1 MNPGIEVTITRTF
14 EAEHSLPS
22 VGAAERH
29 KHVYSLECG
38 CFGEIDPDRGC
49 ARPVQE
55 LRFDLDAVLS
65 RIEGKYLN
73 DVLPVPPTAEMLACW
88 ILAQLSPYWDWVS
101 IRAYDGFM
109 CKVER
114 RHVLPL
120 IQKLR
125 RADLDGEQRAK
136 KPR

>member
-1 MNPGIEVTITRTF
+1 MNPGIEVAVTRTF

-22 VGAAERH
+22 VGVAQRH
-29 KHVYSLECG
+29 THSFSVECG
-38 CFGEIDPDRGC
+38 YFQGIDPDAGC
-49 ARPVQE
+49 ARPMAE
-55 LRFDLDAVLS
+55 LTGDVAAVLS

-109 CKVER
+109 CRVER
-114 RHVLPL
+114 KHVLPF
-120 IQKLR
+120 IEKLR
-125 RADLDGEQRAK
+125 RADSDGEQRE
-136 KPR
+136 

>member
-1 MNPGIEVTITRTF
+1 MNPGVEVTITRTF

-22 VGAAERH
+22 VGVAQRH
-29 KHVYSLECG
+29 KHSFSVECG
-38 CFGEIDPDRGC
+38 YFREIDPDAGC
-49 ARPVQE
+49 ARPMAE
-55 LRFDLDAVLS
+55 LTRDVAAVLS

-109 CKVER
+109 CRVER
-114 RHVLPL
+114 RHVLPF
-120 IQKLR
+120 IEKLR
-125 RADLDGEQRAK
+125 RADSDGEELA
-136 KPR
+136 